1 MTPRFRIMSARISA
15 RIRLTWINLRDET
28 KER

>member
-15 RIRLTWINLRDET
+15 RTRLLWDHIRDET